1 MNEKINKILKLRALF
16 ESQNWPVRPVINLKK
31 KIQYLFSLF
40 SKVLLEPITAVRTI
54 LK

>member
-1 MNEKINKILKLRALF
+1 MSEKINKILKLRALF
-16 ESQNWPVRPVINLKK
+16 ESQNWPVRPVILKK
-31 KIQYLFSLF
+31 EIQYLFSLF

>member
-16 ESQNWPVRPVINLKK
+16 ESQNWPVRPVIVKK
-31 KIQYLFSLF
+31 EIQHLFSLF